1 MKIDSER
8 LWCNLMKLGNIGR
21 TEQGGVTRLSFT
33 KQEKDAKEYLM
44 KLMNQTD
51 LVIHEDAIGNLYG
64 RKEGI
69 NKNEP
74 VVLIGSHI
82 DTVING
88 GIFDGAA
95 GVLAGIEIV
104 QTLNDQG
111 ITTKYPIEIV
121 AFTDEEGTRFSSGML
136 GSRAVVG
143 DLTLQELKQ
152 NSDHSGKTIA
162 MVMKENGYNEKLI
175 KNAKRSA
182 TEIKAYLELHIEQGK
197 VLENED
203 IPVGIVSGIAGL
215 TWLKVSLKGEVG
227 HAGTT
232 PMTLR
237 KDPLAAM
244 AKIITYCEEVALQQH
259 HTVITAGNILVN
271 HGGINVIA
279 KDVTVIFDIRDISG
293 ENLQRIEKLIR
304 MYIDKI
310 CVERNIQY
318 DIEILEHHEPSLCS
332 PYINHNLEITC
343 NKLNIKP
350 KHLMS
355 GAAHDA
361 MVMSKIT
368 DIGMIFVR
376 TKGGVS
382 HHPSE
387 WASKEDI
394 AIGTEV
400 LYNTILQ
407 LE

>member
-1 MKIDSER
+1 MKIDRER
-8 LWCNLMKLGNIGR
+8 LWCNLMKLGNVGR

-33 KQEKDAKEYLM
+33 KQEKEAKEFLI
-44 KLMNQTD
+44 KLMNQTN
-51 LVIHEDAIGNLYG
+51 LEIHEDAMGNLYG

-69 NKNEP
+69 YKNEP

-182 TEIKAYLELHIEQGK
+182 SEIKAYLELHIEQGK

-215 TWLKVSLKGEVG
+215 TWLKVSLKGELG

-232 PMTLR
+232 PMPLR

-279 KDVTVIFDIRDISG
+279 NDVKVIFDIRDLSG
-293 ENLQRIEKLIR
+293 ENLQLIEKLIR
-304 MYIDKI
+304 MYIDKL

-332 PYINHNLEITC
+332 SYINHNLEIAC

-350 KHLMS
+350 KYLMS

-368 DIGMIFVR
+368 DIGMILVR
-376 TKGGVS
+376 TKEGVS

-394 AIGTEV
+394 AIGTEL

>member
-33 KQEKDAKEYLM
+33 KQEKDAKAYLM

-51 LVIHEDAIGNLYG
+51 LAIHEDAMGNLYG

-69 NKNEP
+69 YKNEP

-104 QTLNDQG
+104 QTLKDQG

-152 NSDHSGKTIA
+152 NSDYTGKTNA

-182 TEIKAYLELHIEQGK
+182 TEIK
-197 VLENED
+197 
-203 IPVGIVSGIAGL
+203 
-215 TWLKVSLKGEVG
+215 
-227 HAGTT
+227 
-232 PMTLR
+232 
-237 KDPLAAM
+237 
-244 AKIITYCEEVALQQH
+244 IIS
-259 HTVITAGNILVN
+259 
-271 HGGINVIA
+271 
-279 KDVTVIFDIRDISG
+279 R
-293 ENLQRIEKLIR
+293 
-304 MYIDKI
+304 
-310 CVERNIQY
+310 
-318 DIEILEHHEPSLCS
+318 
-332 PYINHNLEITC
+332 
-343 NKLNIKP
+343 
-350 KHLMS
+350 
-355 GAAHDA
+355 
-361 MVMSKIT
+361 
-368 DIGMIFVR
+368 
-376 TKGGVS
+376 
-382 HHPSE
+382 
-387 WASKEDI
+387 AS
-394 AIGTEV
+394 
-400 LYNTILQ
+400 Y
-407 LE
+407 